1 MANLSERLAAL
12 VPTWGAKMAYGE
24 RTTLGG
30 HDLVPVALVVF
41 GFGGGEGSGEMPQGG
56 STPAGRGEGSG
67 GGGGGYV
74 VPIGAYVGGPDGLK
88 FRPNPVA
95 ILMAGIPL
103 VSAIGWAVAL
113 IAGAGSGRRGANRP
127 HRPGTGR
134 LGRRI

>member
-30 HDLVPVALVVF
+30 HELVPVALVVF
-41 GFGGGEGSGEMPQGG
+41 GFGGGEGSGEMPEGG

-74 VPIGAYVGGPDGLK
+74 VPVGAYVGGPDGLR
-88 FRPNPVA
+88 FRPNPIAMLMVA
-95 ILMAGIPL
+95 IPL
-103 VSAIGWAVAL
+103 VSAVGWAVAR
-113 IAGAGSGRRGANRP
+113 IGGTGGRRRGAN
-127 HRPGTGR
+127 
-134 LGRRI
+134 

>member
-24 RTTLGG
+24 PTTLGG
-30 HDLVPVALVVF
+30 QELVPVALVVF
-41 GFGGGEGSGEMPQGG
+41 GFGGGEGSGEMPEGG

-74 VPIGAYVGGPDGLK
+74 VPIGAYVGGPGGLR

-95 ILMAGIPL
+95 IMMVGVPL
-103 VSAIGWAVAL
+103 VSAAGWAVAR
-113 IAGAGSGRRGANRP
+113 IVSARSWGRAAK
-127 HRPGTGR
+127 
-134 LGRRI
+134 

>member
-56 STPAGRGEGSG
+56 STPA
-67 GGGGGYV
+67 
-74 VPIGAYVGGPDGLK
+74 
-88 FRPNPVA
+88 A
-95 ILMAGIPL
+95 ILIAGIPL

-113 IAGAGSGRRGANRP
+113 IAGAGSGRRGANRL
-127 HRPGTGR
+127 HRPGTSR

>member
-30 HDLVPVALVVF
+30 HELVPVALIVF
-41 GFGGGEGSGEMPQGG
+41 GFGGGEGSGEMPEGG
-56 STPAGRGEGSG
+56 SSPAGRGEGSG

-95 ILMAGIPL
+95 VLMVAVPL
-103 VSAIGWAVAL
+103 VSAVGWAVAR
-113 IAGAGSGRRGANRP
+113 ISGAGTGRRGGN
-127 HRPGTGR
+127 
-134 LGRRI
+134 